1 MFLPCLFPSLSSPN
15 LIILRVSEYITLL
28 KILLIYYIKFFNFG
42 VAFSGLLSLIKI
54 LNINFGYFT
63 MDKNIKDYITGMYNF
78 FYDGYWWDKYDTDT
92 RMQVLCELTDIYKEK
107 LVRRSGPGE
116 DKLSE

>member
-54 LNINFGYFT
+54 LNINFNYFT
-63 MDKNIKDYITGMYNF
+63 RTKILRITSQVCITF
-78 FYDGYWWDKYDTDT
+78 FMTFT
-92 RMQVLCELTDIYKEK
+92 LMI
-107 LVRRSGPGE
+107 PAPI
-116 DKLSE
+116 

>member
-54 LNINFGYFT
+54 LNINFNYFT

-78 FYDGYWWDKYDTDT
+78 LYDLHIDDPGTCMTGTVYHMMVTGGINMIQT
-92 RMQVLCELTDIYKEK
+92 RECRYCVN
-107 LVRRSGPGE
+107 
-116 DKLSE
+116 

>member
-1 MFLPCLFPSLSSPN
+1 MFLPCLFPSLYFLN

-54 LNINFGYFT
+54 LNINFNYFT
-63 MDKNIKDYITGMYNF
+63 MDKNIKDYITGMYSS
-78 FYDGYWWDKYDTDT
+78 DRSTP
-92 RMQVLCELTDIYKEK
+92 VLAEILLSQGNKTITTECSSIIEL
-107 LVRRSGPGE
+107 LLP
-116 DKLSE
+116 

>member
-1 MFLPCLFPSLSSPN
+1 MFLSCLFPSLSFPN

-54 LNINFGYFT
+54 LNINFNYFT
-63 MDKNIKDYITGMYNF
+63 MDKNIKDYITGMYYCIQKNIPM
-78 FYDGYWWDKYDTDT
+78 G
-92 RMQVLCELTDIYKEK
+92 KEK
-107 LVRRSGPGE
+107 PVRRSGPGE